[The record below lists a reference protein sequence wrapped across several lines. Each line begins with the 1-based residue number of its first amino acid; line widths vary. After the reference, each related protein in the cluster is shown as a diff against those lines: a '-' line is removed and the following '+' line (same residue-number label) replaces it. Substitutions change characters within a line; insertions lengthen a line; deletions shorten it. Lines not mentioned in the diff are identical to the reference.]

1 MTKRIINQVQ
11 DFLTVISGD
20 GNRIY
25 QIVNIQLLLRRHPPE
40 AVVSFL
46 KELQKDYGKQLRK
59 MLSENRSDP
68 LINEIVVKR
77 FRVRMA
83 INTIRTAED
92 EQRMLKKIIQV
103 WDGIN
108 KGVFVP
114 NDTSWKCNNCSYKNA
129 CDDWFKG

>member
-20 GNRIY
+20 GNRVY
-25 QIVNIQLLLRRHPPE
+25 QIVNIQLLLRKHPPE
-40 AVVSFL
+40 AVISFL

-68 LINEIVVKR
+68 LINEIVAKR

-83 INTIRTAED
+83 INTIRNNIE
-92 EQRMLKKIIQV
+92 
-103 WDGIN
+103 
-108 KGVFVP
+108 KGVR
-114 NDTSWKCNNCSYKNA
+114 A
-129 CDDWFKG
+129 A

>member
-40 AVVSFL
+40 AVISFL
-46 KELQKDYGKQLRK
+46 KELQKDYAKQLRK

-68 LINEIVVKR
+68 QINEVVARR
-77 FRVRMA
+77 FRVKMA
-83 INTIRTAED
+83 INTIRNNIE
-92 EQRMLKKIIQV
+92 
-103 WDGIN
+103 
-108 KGVFVP
+108 KGVR
-114 NDTSWKCNNCSYKNA
+114 A
-129 CDDWFKG
+129 A